1 MVPEIFDQVITIS
14 KPKSFADLVIL
25 IVTIIALF
33 GYLARDKTW
42 DKPDPYHHLWFER
55 PQLKNGSKRSA
66 SKQTRNIAQ
75 RMEDLV
81 S

>member
-1 MVPEIFDQVITIS
+1 M
-14 KPKSFADLVIL
+14 PKSSADFIIL
-25 IVTIIALF
+25 LATIIVLF
-33 GYLARDKTW
+33 GYLTRDKTW

-55 PQLKNGSKRSA
+55 PQLKDGDTRLA

-75 RMEDLV
+75 RMKDLV